1 VLAADTGRTALLR
14 LTALLAVA
22 ALALT
27 ATASG
32 ALTPSQYR
40 ARLGTICEKVEAQ
53 TKALGNGQP
62 MSRTQIVQFLAARL
76 GVMRQ
81 EYMSLRALQ
90 PVGCTNSILLQI
102 RTSGVATEL
111 MHPTGARTPCSGA
124 AAPPGLMRVRALPS
138 PHVEDRLQRLATPAR
153 CRVRDRN
160 WAR

>member
-1 VLAADTGRTALLR
+1 MALLR

-90 PVGCTNSILLQI
+90 PP
-102 RTSGVATEL
+102 ATL
-111 MHPTGARTPCSGA
+111 A
-124 AAPPGLMRVRALPS
+124 AAHRRLLVAAWTTVNLDTKAVGQMQRGADPNAALMKEWSSSSWLSSDEALAWMDVGVPGCQNADTFTLVS
-138 PHVEDRLQRLATPAR
+138 SGK
-153 CRVRDRN
+153 
-160 WAR
+160 